1 MHDSYVDGFCLK
13 LENILDREK
22 IKEVANLLYI
32 YSIDYEIKPIKNNI
46 IVSEYKLPNA
56 YYIYM
61 AAKEQDGKMTKKS
74 REQYRMCLEKIIIL
88 FLYALK

>member
-46 IVSEYKLPNA
+46 IIFPNTCGIVPA
-56 YYIYM
+56 IFW
-61 AAKEQDGKMTKKS
+61 S
-74 REQYRMCLEKIIIL
+74 FYRLVP
-88 FLYALK
+88 

>member
-32 YSIDYEIKPIKNNI
+32 YSIDYEVKPIKNNI
-46 IVSEYKLPNA
+46 IVSE
-56 YYIYM
+56 
-61 AAKEQDGKMTKKS
+61 
-74 REQYRMCLEKIIIL
+74 
-88 FLYALK
+88 